1 MGGRTRAQPPL
12 EGRTEP
18 GRPHMPRPAAP
29 PPSQPRLQH
38 SRPCSPR
45 TGSLRP
51 THPVH
56 ASVRRQGRGGCTPP
70 PFVPREGRNG
80 SPHGRRVPSTT
91 FLPSSAHAGSAD
103 RAPRSRSV
111 PLAAGLTT
119 GARPRA
125 RPGSAGAGV
134 GDGRQGHAGN
144 VFCAYWIQGQRCA
157 VQAALRAAGQ
167 AAGAPAASSHGTT
180 RRSRSP
186 CYSSPFPFSLACA
199 AAPATAAARACARP

>member
-51 THPVH
+51 THPGH
-56 ASVRRQGRGGCTPP
+56 ASVRRQGRG
-70 PFVPREGRNG
+70 RR
-80 SPHGRRVPSTT
+80 SPGRRSDHWSPAKGPAWLGGRWRWRWTT
-91 FLPSSAHAGSAD
+91 
-103 RAPRSRSV
+103 
-111 PLAAGLTT
+111 
-119 GARPRA
+119 RA
-125 RPGSAGAGV
+125 R
-134 GDGRQGHAGN
+134 
-144 VFCAYWIQGQRCA
+144 WQRLLR
-157 VQAALRAAGQ
+157 VLDTGPALRGASCSSSCWSVRLVLWQRQ
-167 AAGAPAASSHGTT
+167 AAG
-180 RRSRSP
+180 RRRWSRSP